1 MSYLLGMVEHMFEEF
16 DTGRDYEAEELAAAP
31 PGRPG
36 SMQFSAHVAEEHV
49 SLVAAEHRARLA
61 RLRHFERV
69 LHSDVPMFD
78 GAGSLTDWLVFRHGM
93 TRFAAREMVRVADA
107 IAELPAI
114 TRAFETARISWDQLR
129 AVTEFATPDTEEQLV
144 ERIVS
149 LSPADIRALRRTE
162 ATEPEE
168 EQAHRDRSLRWWWDP
183 AAPKLHLEGE
193 FPEVEGSVLLEALRR
208 AARER
213 KLDPETG
220 DPMMSDVAMAD
231 ALLAMGSKYLGA
243 DADADRAH
251 LLVITDIDTLLTADG
266 NGAMLVNGRPV
277 SNATL
282 RRLACDARVQLAIRE
297 SDRGAVGIGRTS
309 RSIPGWLRKLVMAR
323 DGGCRF
329 PRCHRRHWVHVH
341 HIVHWIDGGPTDLD
355 NLITLC
361 GFHHRLIHNSGWRI
375 SGDPQRDVEFVRQD
389 GSLYRYDD
397 SHIPGVEFLW
407 LLNGDPEPALAA
419 GIEVNMEMFPDSR
432 GDP

>member
-1 MSYLLGMVEHMFEEF
+1 MFDEEQI
-16 DTGRDYEAEELAAAP
+16 DRDFEVGELAGAVP
-31 PGRPG
+31 PRPG
-36 SMQFSAHVAEEHV
+36 SMEVAGRVADEHL
-49 SLVAAEHRARLA
+49 SLIAVEHRARLA
-61 RLRHFERV
+61 RLRHFARIV
-69 LHSDVPMFD
+69 RTGVPMFD

-93 TRFAAREMVRVADA
+93 TRFAAREMVRVAEV

-129 AVTEFATPDTEEQLV
+129 AVTEFATPETDEELV
-144 ERIVS
+144 DRIVS
-149 LSPADIRALRRTE
+149 LSPSDIRALHRVKTE
-162 ATEPEE
+162 EPEE
-168 EQAHRDRSLRWWWDP
+168 ERAHRERSLRWWWDP

-193 FPEVEGSVLLEALRR
+193 FPEAEGSVLLDALRR

-243 DADADRAH
+243 DSDADRAH
-251 LLVITDIDTLLTADG
+251 LLVVTDIEALLGADG
-266 NGAMLVNGRPV
+266 DGAMLVNGRPV
-277 SNATL
+277 SSATL
-282 RRLACDARVQLAIRE
+282 RRLACDARIQLAVRE
-297 SDRGAVGIGRTS
+297 SDRGVVGIGRTS
-309 RSIPGWLRKLVMAR
+309 RSIPGWLRRIVTAR
-323 DGGCRF
+323 DDGCRF

-361 GFHHRLIHNSGWRI
+361 GFHHRLIHNAGWRI
-375 SGDPQRDVEFVRQD
+375 SGDPQHDIEFVRPD

-419 GIEVNMEMFPDSR
+419 GIDVNMELFPSTR

>member
-1 MSYLLGMVEHMFEEF
+1 MFE
-16 DTGRDYEAEELAAAP
+16 
-31 PGRPG
+31 
-36 SMQFSAHVAEEHV
+36 
-49 SLVAAEHRARLA
+49 
-61 RLRHFERV
+61 
-69 LHSDVPMFD
+69 

-93 TRFAAREMVRVADA
+93 TRFAAREMVRLAEA
-107 IAELPAI
+107 IVELPAI
-114 TRAFETARISWDQLR
+114 ARAFETARISWDQLR
-129 AVTEFATPDTEEQLV
+129 AVTEFATPETDGELV

-149 LSPADIRALRRTE
+149 LSPADIRALQRTE
-162 ATEPEE
+162 TTEPEE
-168 EQAHRDRSLRWWWDP
+168 EQAHRERSLKWWWDP

-193 FPEVEGSVLLEALRR
+193 FPEAEGSVLVEALRR

-243 DADADRAH
+243 DSDADRAH
-251 LLVITDIDTLLTADG
+251 LLVITDIEALLGADG
-266 NGAMLVNGRPV
+266 DGAMLVNGRPV

-282 RRLACDARVQLAIRE
+282 RRLACDARIQLAVRE
-297 SDRGAVGIGRTS
+297 SDRGVVGIGRTS

-323 DGGCRF
+323 DDGCRF

-375 SGDPQRDVEFVRQD
+375 IGDPEHEVEFARSD
-389 GSLYRYDD
+389 GSRYRYDD

-407 LLNGDPEPALAA
+407 LMKGDPEPALAA
-419 GIEVNMEMFPDSR
+419 GVNVNMEMFPSSR